1 MEHCPSGSQ
10 LMNVFSKLNGML
22 YLYAM
27 LGIYK
32 LSHNFHSLAKGIE
45 SNDNQIILFSSL
57 QEHNLEFAVIDIL
70 QEAGAEEY
78 IPKFAR
84 HRVSIETMMQMGLDE
99 LKEVIN
105 WST

>member
-1 MEHCPSGSQ
+1 MWTQPQ
-10 LMNVFSKLNGML
+10 LNGML
-22 YLYAM
+22 YLYYAM

-32 LSHNFHSLAKGIE
+32 LSRNLHLLAKKIE
-45 SNDNQIILFSSL
+45 SNDNPIILFSSP

-99 LKEVIN
+99 LKEVNGRHKSFLFVI
-105 WST
+105 